1 MLKSG
6 SINPRDLA
14 LKDAGA
20 AVVAVGGVA
29 GEGGGAALPRMRFWR
44 LANSW
49 AGWTFRFLD
58 SGDSE
63 RRRGLLVVEVVPR
76 EGSRSEMI
84 LQYFGRKEKYTNR
97 KEKYT

>member
-6 SINPRDLA
+6 SINPRDLT

-20 AVVAVGGVA
+20 AVVAVRGVA
-29 GEGGGAALPRMRFWR
+29 GAGLPRMRFWR

-76 EGSRSEMI
+76 ESSRSEMI
-84 LQYFGRKEKYTNR
+84 
-97 KEKYT
+97 